1 MAELNIESF
10 GAIID
15 NLLEENYIQMIID
28 LPEGTREATVEDNT
42 HMGPV
47 VQFYILL
54 HGMSECLNKLMS
66 EMNIDPNE
74 TENLIDGILEIL
86 KNEIINKE

>member
-15 NLLEENYIQMIID
+15 NLLEENHIQMIID
-28 LPEGTREATVEDNT
+28 LPEGTREASIKDNT
-42 HMGPV
+42 RMGPV

>member
-15 NLLEENYIQMIID
+15 NLLEENHIQMIID

-42 HMGPV
+42 RMGPV

-66 EMNIDPNE
+66 KVNYPRPKGNGLV
-74 TENLIDGILEIL
+74 TAQSY
-86 KNEIINKE
+86 

>member
-15 NLLEENYIQMIID
+15 NFLEENHIQMIID

-42 HMGPV
+42 RMGPV
-47 VQFYILL
+47 VQFYKVCQE
-54 HGMSECLNKLMS
+54 H
-66 EMNIDPNE
+66 P
-74 TENLIDGILEIL
+74 
-86 KNEIINKE
+86 